1 MVSMASKS
9 SSLYYDR
16 GWSLSYPPSLWQF
29 TPISFWILVSKAWCI
44 PSRYFHA
51 AGWKNVTLQGT
62 NISHLAS
69 STVNSRGDV
78 FVPRRV
84 PLDFVNSILRT
95 SNRKPGKTRE
105 RLETQMRMSH
115 NSKTQFCNFSRD
127 LLEVLHECLE
137 LADSSIHI

>member
-1 MVSMASKS
+1 MASKS

-62 NISHLAS
+62 NLSHLAS
-69 STVNSRGDV
+69 STVNSRGDMLI
-78 FVPRRV
+78 PRRV
-84 PLDFVNSILRT
+84 LLDFVNSILRS
-95 SNRKPGKTRE
+95 SNHKPGKNRE